1 MAGVNPVPF
10 PFDDLFSFMGPIF
23 LVSLLLPLIMTGVI
37 VGVVIWAIRRNT
49 PRRESPAVEE
59 LKARL
64 ARGEIDPVEYQVR
77 IRALHDG
84 DEL

>member
-1 MAGVNPVPF
+1 MTSF
-10 PFDDLFSFMGPIF
+10 PFGDLFSFMGPIF
-23 LVSLLLPLIMTGVI
+23 LITLLLPLIVTGAI

-49 PRRESPAVEE
+49 PRREEPAVEE

-77 IRALHDG
+77 IRALRDG
-84 DEL
+84 DG

>member
-1 MAGVNPVPF
+1 MDPIPF
-10 PFDDLFSFMGPIF
+10 PFGDMFSFMGPIF
-23 LVSLLLPLIMTGVI
+23 LVTLLLPLILTGAI

-49 PRRESPAVEE
+49 PRREEPAVEE

-77 IRALHDG
+77 IRALRDG
-84 DEL
+84 DG

>member
-1 MAGVNPVPF
+1 MPMDPF
-10 PFDDLFSFMGPIF
+10 PFPFGDMFSFMGP
-23 LVSLLLPLIMTGVI
+23 LLTLLLPLIVTGAI

-49 PRRESPAVEE
+49 PRREEPAVEE

-77 IRALHDG
+77 IRALRDG
-84 DEL
+84 DG

>member
-1 MAGVNPVPF
+1 MDPF
-10 PFDDLFSFMGPIF
+10 PVDVFGLMGPF
-23 LVSLLLPLIMTGVI
+23 VLLTLAVPLITTGLIVGVI
-37 VGVVIWAIRRNT
+37 VWAIRRNT
-49 PRRESPAVEE
+49 PRREDPAVEE

-84 DEL
+84 DE

>member
-1 MAGVNPVPF
+1 MDPF
-10 PFDDLFSFMGPIF
+10 PDMFNLMGPIF
-23 LVSLLLPLIMTGVI
+23 IVSLAVPLITTGLIVGVI
-37 VGVVIWAIRRNT
+37 VWAIRRNT
-49 PRRESPAVEE
+49 PRREDPAVEE

-84 DEL
+84 DE

>member
-1 MAGVNPVPF
+1 MDTGPF
-10 PFDDLFSFMGPIF
+10 PFGDLFDFMGPIF
-23 LVSLLLPLIMTGVI
+23 LVSLLLPLIITGAVI
-37 VGVVIWAIRRNT
+37 GVVIWAIRRSA

-77 IRALHDG
+77 IRALRDG
-84 DEL
+84 DG

>member
-1 MAGVNPVPF
+1 MDPF
-10 PFDDLFSFMGPIF
+10 PIDVFGLMGPIVI
-23 LVSLLLPLIMTGVI
+23 LSLAVPLITTGLI
-37 VGVVIWAIRRNT
+37 VGVVVWAIRRNT
-49 PRRESPAVEE
+49 PRREEPAVEE

-84 DEL
+84 DE

>member
-1 MAGVNPVPF
+1 M
-10 PFDDLFSFMGPIF
+10 
-23 LVSLLLPLIMTGVI
+23 SLLLPLIMTGVI

-84 DEL
+84 DET